1 MLTNPKE
8 VPREK
13 WNTLKKNYDNLKD
26 QMTELVKS
34 NKIDAFSVGLG
45 ASNMTTDAEMGKK
58 MTGLTRTL
66 TNLVKIRHLHNQGKL
81 NSFEA
86 K

>member
-1 MLTNPKE
+1 
-8 VPREK
+8 
-13 WNTLKKNYDNLKD
+13 
-26 QMTELVKS
+26 MTELVKS

-66 TNLVKIRHLHNQGKL
+66 TNLVKIRHLHN
-81 NSFEA
+81 
-86 K
+86 